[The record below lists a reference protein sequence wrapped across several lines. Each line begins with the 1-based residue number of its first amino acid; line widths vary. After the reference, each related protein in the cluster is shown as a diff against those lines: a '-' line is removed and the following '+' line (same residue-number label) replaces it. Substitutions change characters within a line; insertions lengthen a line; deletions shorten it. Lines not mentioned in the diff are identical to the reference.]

1 VQDSHLVKFTAEDAK
16 KRAPAWARTVG
27 RSLEELRAKWRQPD
41 APPGHEYAW
50 RGTTTLPAT
59 KNLSALLTL
68 DLMEESDVDA
78 AVHRVLPALSDEF
91 FVILVHCIHEMKQ
104 TFIKGRP
111 SSGKAFKTNANLDSA
126 AKYQAVLDSWNS
138 QRLSPPSQAT
148 QRVAL
153 FIRDVADSVARPLTK
168 KYNRRSN
175 SIQQALSWGVLEQT
189 DLPVLHQ
196 LVAATSAD
204 IQAPPCSKFQ
214 SLRIA
219 LRHIEDCVTEML
231 VTV

>member
-1 VQDSHLVKFTAEDAK
+1 MQDPSLVKFTANDAK
-16 KRAPAWARTVG
+16 KRAPAWARAAG
-27 RSLEELRAKWRQPD
+27 RSLEEQRAKWRQPD

-68 DLMEESDVDA
+68 DLLEETDVDA
-78 AVHRVLPALSDEF
+78 AVHRVLPALSDEL
-91 FVILVHCIHEMKQ
+91 FVILVHCIHEMQQ

-111 SSGKAFKTNANLDSA
+111 SSGRAFKIDANLDSA

-138 QRLSPPSQAT
+138 QRSSPPSQAT

-168 KYNRRSN
+168 TYDRRSN
-175 SIQQALSWGVLEQT
+175 SVREALSSGVLEQT
-189 DLPVLHQ
+189 DLPVLRQ
-196 LVAATSAD
+196 LAASTCAD
-204 IQAPPCSKFQ
+204 VQAPPCSKFQ
-214 SLRIA
+214 SLRLA
-219 LRHIEDCVTEML
+219 LQHVEECLREML
-231 VTV
+231 VAA